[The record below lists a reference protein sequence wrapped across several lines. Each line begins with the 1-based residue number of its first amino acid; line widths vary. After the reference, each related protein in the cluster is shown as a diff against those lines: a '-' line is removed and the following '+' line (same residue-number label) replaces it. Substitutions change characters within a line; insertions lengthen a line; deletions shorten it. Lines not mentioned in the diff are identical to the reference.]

1 MSIDNQQGITPT
13 DIVNTKQRNR
23 RIDSEEKLI
32 RFIRT
37 RLGEPMIT
45 VDVSDEQ
52 IALIIDETIR
62 KFSDYA
68 YGGEQTAS
76 FIVEG
81 EKGVQDYLM
90 DYKVQ
95 SIQSI
100 SFGNSLG
107 SVNQTGSGGINLG
120 PGWGTIG
127 IGYVPHITM
136 QGEVSSLETS
146 GRTTTLG
153 GGIAGGASSGGVLD
167 ASTNA
172 YVTLSQRDTLQSL
185 FGVGVNFEFNSN
197 SKILR
202 IFEEVTGP
210 FLVEASIEY
219 IPNPEYDEIYNHPW
233 IKSYALN
240 QVKFLWGSVTG
251 KYSQPLVGGAE
262 INYADMKSE
271 AKEELDTLE
280 EDLLNKYSEAL
291 GMFSG

>member
-1 MSIDNQQGITPT
+1 MSLPEQQGRNQP
-13 DIVNTKQRNR
+13 DIVNTKQRSR
-23 RIDSEEKLI
+23 RVDSEDKLI
-32 RFIRT
+32 HYIRT
-37 RLGEPMIT
+37 LLGEPMIT
-45 VDVSDEQ
+45 VDVSDDQ

-68 YGGEQTAS
+68 YGGERTVS

-81 EKGVQDYLM
+81 QKNVQDYVL
-90 DYKVQ
+90 DYRVQ
-95 SIQSI
+95 AVESI
-100 SFGNSLG
+100 SFANSLG
-107 SVNQTGSGGINLG
+107 SVNQPGAGGINLG

-136 QGEVSSLETS
+136 QGEISSLEGTTS
-146 GRTTTLG
+146 GSG
-153 GGIAGGASSGGVLD
+153 ISSGIAGGVSSGGRLD
-167 ASTNA
+167 MTSNA
-172 YVTLSQRDTLQSL
+172 FVTLSQRDTLQSL

-202 IFEEVTGP
+202 IFENVEGP

-233 IKSYALN
+233 IKKYALN
-240 QVKFLWGSVTG
+240 QTKYLWGTVTG
-251 KYSQPLVGGAE
+251 KYSQSLVGGAE

-271 AKEELDTLE
+271 SEAVLEQLE
-280 EDLLNKYSEAL
+280 EDLMNKYSEAL